1 VWTDVHPSTIIRM
14 SWGAVLAGTAV
25 ALVAQVLFT
34 LLGLA
39 IGLTITEPLSD
50 QTSWEGIGIGA
61 GVWWLVTSL
70 TSLFLGGWAAARLAG
85 MPLRQDAILH
95 GVVTWA
101 LVTLIS
107 LYLVIAGTGAV
118 IGGTLNVVQQ
128 GIQLTGSVAPQIT
141 DTLSGQQGPS
151 PEQIQA
157 EVTEIIQ
164 ATDSNTAAPEVPTD
178 VTVQDISAALQ
189 QFLQQGDEADRQ
201 TVINILT
208 ERTQMS
214 ETEARNTVVEF
225 EQRYQ
230 QLGQSAADV
239 AQDATDAVAMSAWWA
254 FFALLA
260 GAIAAVVGSALGVP
274 RDLPASSAVRR
285 E

>member
-1 VWTDVHPSTIIRM
+1 
-14 SWGAVLAGTAV
+14 
-25 ALVAQVLFT
+25 
-34 LLGLA
+34 
-39 IGLTITEPLSD
+39 
-50 QTSWEGIGIGA
+50 
-61 GVWWLVTSL
+61 
-70 TSLFLGGWAAARLAG
+70 
-85 MPLRQDAILH
+85 LH

-107 LYLVIAGTGAV
+107 LYLVIIGTGAV

-128 GIQLTGSVAPQIT
+128 GIQMAGGVAAVAPQAT
-141 DTLSGQQGPS
+141 DMLSGQQGPS
-151 PEQIQA
+151 LEQIQS
-157 EVTEIIQ
+157 EVAEIIQ
-164 ATDSNTAAPEVPTD
+164 AADSDAAAPEVPTD
-178 VTVQDISAALQ
+178 VTVQDVSTALQ

-214 ETEARNTVVEF
+214 EAEARNTVAEF

-230 QLGQSAADV
+230 QVSQAAADV
-239 AQDATDAVAMSAWWA
+239 TRDATDAVAMSAWWA
-254 FFALLA
+254 FLALVA